1 MDYNEILR
9 VLIAICPT
17 LSLLVS
23 VIGGIVALAKTIKSI
38 KEESHKGLEAALEES
53 KLQKKQLS
61 KLVAKMDSIERV
73 LMEERDKR

>member
-38 KEESHKGLEAALEES
+38 KEESNKGLEAALEES